1 MPKDIKF
8 DEDARALLRAGVDKV
23 ANAVKATLGPKGR
36 NVILDKGYGTPTVT
50 NDGVSIAKE
59 IELEDKFENMGA
71 QMVIEAASKSNDVAG
86 DGTTTATLLA
96 QSLINEGYKMVAAGM
111 NPIEMKKGID
121 KAVSRAVALLKE
133 QAKDVSG
140 QDEIAQVASIS
151 AGDTEVGK
159 TIASI
164 MEKVGKDGVVTVEES
179 QTFGISE
186 EVVEGMQFDKGYV
199 SAYMVTNSDK
209 MISEYSDTHILI
221 TDKKISN
228 IQEILPLLE
237 KLAQAGKKELVIIAD
252 DVEGQALATLVLNKL
267 QGTFHTLAIK
277 APGFGDRRKEM
288 LEDLAILT
296 GGRVITEDLGLK
308 LENTEV
314 EHLGRADKVI
324 ASKENTTIV
333 GGKGDEAKIKE
344 RVAQIEKQIQE
355 SDSDFDKEK
364 LQERKA
370 KLSGGVGI
378 LKVGAATEAELKE
391 KKDHI
396 EDALNATKAAVEE
409 GIVAGGGVALI
420 RASQKMAEE
429 AKGENRSDEHMGFN
443 LVVSSLREPLKQ
455 IAENAGKVGE
465 VVALEVAK
473 LEGSMGYDAANDT
486 YVDMMKEGIIDPV
499 KVTRSALQNAASVAS
514 MVLTAR
520 VAITDLPTPKEE
532 KSSGGMPMGGM
543 GGMPGMM

>member
-209 MISEYSDTHILI
+209 MISEYSDTHVLI

-296 GGRVITEDLGLK
+296 GGRVVTEDLGLK
-308 LENTEV
+308 LENTEI

>member
-296 GGRVITEDLGLK
+296 GGRVIAEDLGLK

>member
-96 QSLINEGYKMVAAGM
+96 QILINKGYKMVAAGA

-121 KAVSRAVALLKE
+121 TAVAKVVENLKE
-133 QAKDVSG
+133 QAKDVSS
-140 QDEIAQVASIS
+140 QDEIAQVAAIS
-151 AGDTEVGK
+151 AGDSEVGK

-164 MEKVGKDGVVTVEES
+164 MEKVGRECPVTVQES
-179 QTFGISE
+179 QTFGISA

-199 SAYMVTNSDK
+199 SAYMITNADK

-228 IQEILPLLE
+228 IQEILPVLE

-288 LEDLAILT
+288 LEDIAVLT
-296 GGRVITEDLGLK
+296 GGKVITEELGLK
-308 LENTEV
+308 LENTEI

-333 GGKGDEAKIKE
+333 SGKGDEAKIKE
-344 RVAQIEKQIQE
+344 RVSQIEKQIQE

-370 KLSGGVGI
+370 KLAGGVGI

-396 EDALNATKAAVEE
+396 EDALNATRAAVEE

-420 RASQKMAEE
+420 RAAQKLQEE
-429 AKGENRSDEHMGFN
+429 TKGMKLSDERTGMT
-443 LVVSSLREPLKQ
+443 LVLEALAEPARQ
-455 IAENAGKVGE
+455 IAENAGKSGDVVVNE
-465 VVALEVAK
+465 VMNRK
-473 LEGSMGYDAANDT
+473 GNEGYNAATDQ

>member
-199 SAYMVTNSDK
+199 SAYMITNSDK

-277 APGFGDRRKEM
+277 APGFGERRKEM

-308 LENTEV
+308 LENTEI

-520 VAITDLPTPKEE
+520 VAITDLPTPKDE

>member
-59 IELEDKFENMGA
+59 IELENKFENMGA

-121 KAVSRAVALLKE
+121 KAVARAVALLKE

-140 QDEIAQVASIS
+140 QDEIAQVAAIS
-151 AGDTEVGK
+151 AGDAEVGK

-179 QTFGISE
+179 QSFGISE

-199 SAYMVTNSDK
+199 SAYMITNSDK
-209 MISEYSDTHILI
+209 MISEYSEPHVLI

-288 LEDLAILT
+288 LEDLAVLT
-296 GGRVITEDLGLK
+296 GGKVITEELGLK
-308 LENTEV
+308 LENTEI

-344 RVAQIEKQIQE
+344 RVSQIEKQIQE

-473 LEGSMGYDAANDT
+473 LEGSMGYDAANDK

-520 VAITDLPTPKEE
+520 VAITDLPTPKDE

>member
-121 KAVSRAVALLKE
+121 KAVARAVTLLKE

-151 AGDTEVGK
+151 AGDAEVGK

-308 LENTEV
+308 LENTEI

-344 RVAQIEKQIQE
+344 RVSQIEKQIQE

-473 LEGSMGYDAANDT
+473 LEGNMGYDAANDT

-520 VAITDLPTPKEE
+520 VAITDLPTPKDE